1 MSLIIVYHL
10 LLLCIPRQKKEHLSC
25 LKRKI
30 LQKFCIKF
38 NGFLTCLAMPND
50 FPDFELNVCFDWD

>member
-25 LKRKI
+25 LKFW
-30 LQKFCIKF
+30 LGFLSIKF
-38 NGFLTCLAMPND
+38 NVFLTCLAMPND